1 MAEAG
6 AFICGIGMVTAVGGC
21 AAQTASSVRAGISG
35 YQESSICNKR
45 FEPMTLALVPEEVL
59 PPMAEELTGAAGLTT
74 RQVRMLRLADPALQ
88 EALTLL
94 PAGPSPPLFL
104 AVPETVPKRPPAVT
118 ETFLD
123 NLAIQTQ
130 QRFDRATSRLFP
142 AGRAAGFAAITA
154 AIERL
159 AQERQ
164 DYVLVG
170 GVDSYLDLYLLGT
183 LDMAGRVLA
192 RGVMDGF
199 APGEGAAFLLLGS
212 ERARQ
217 TLGLDQAVFVH
228 TPGIASEAGHRY
240 SDQPYKGEGLAEAV
254 SLALAAN
261 RSGPIRT
268 VLAGLN
274 GENFG
279 AKEWGVAAIRNQPAL
294 DPDFRFEHPAECF
307 GDTGAAVAPI
317 LVALAAIG
325 LRKRTSGRPM
335 SGLEFLRGPGARCG
349 LYRCED
355 DWENLTWHKP
365 SSPTVVGWF
374 TRPAVA

>member
-6 AFICGIGMVTAVGGC
+6 AFICGIGMLTAVGGC
-21 AAQTASSVRAGISG
+21 AAQTAASVRAGING

-45 FEPMTLALVPEEVL
+45 FEPMTLAIVPEEVL
-59 PPMAEELTGAAGLTT
+59 PPLAEELTGAAGLTA
-74 RQVRMLRLADPALQ
+74 RQARMLRLAGPALE
-88 EALTLL
+88 EALAPL
-94 PAGPSPPLFL
+94 PRGPSPPLFL
-104 AVPETVPKRPPAVT
+104 AVPESVPKRLPAVT
-118 ETFLD
+118 ETFM
-123 NLAIQTQ
+123 NHLAIQTTR
-130 QRFDRATSRLFP
+130 RFDPATSRLFP
-142 AGRAAGFAAITA
+142 NGRAGGFAAITA

-159 AQERQ
+159 AQARQ

-170 GVDSYLDLYLLGT
+170 GVDSYLDLYLLGM
-183 LDMAGRVLA
+183 LDIDDRVLA
-192 RGVMDGF
+192 NGVTDGF

-217 TLGLDQAVFVH
+217 TLGLDEATFVH
-228 TPGIASEAGHRY
+228 LPGLASEAGHRY

-261 RSGPIRT
+261 PSGPIRT

-294 DPDFRFEHPAECF
+294 DPDFRFEHPADCF

-317 LVALAAIG
+317 LIALAAIG
-325 LRKRTSGRPM
+325 LRKGTLAGPCLAWSSSEGPERGAACIDLKSIGRP
-335 SGLEFLRGPGARCG
+335 
-349 LYRCED
+349 
-355 DWENLTWHKP
+355 
-365 SSPTVVGWF
+365 
-374 TRPAVA
+374 